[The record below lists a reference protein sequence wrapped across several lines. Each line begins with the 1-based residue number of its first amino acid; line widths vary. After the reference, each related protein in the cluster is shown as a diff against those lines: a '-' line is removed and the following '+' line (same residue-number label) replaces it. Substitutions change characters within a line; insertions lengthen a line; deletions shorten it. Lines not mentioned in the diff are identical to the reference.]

1 MDVVIAGVELD
12 VEGVEAMLLM
22 LDEAEAPVPVALVL
36 SQDQDLKP
44 SFLTSL
50 VNRKPLP
57 VKNPRAYFLRWD
69 VPSINT

>member
-36 SQDQDLKP
+36 SQDLKP